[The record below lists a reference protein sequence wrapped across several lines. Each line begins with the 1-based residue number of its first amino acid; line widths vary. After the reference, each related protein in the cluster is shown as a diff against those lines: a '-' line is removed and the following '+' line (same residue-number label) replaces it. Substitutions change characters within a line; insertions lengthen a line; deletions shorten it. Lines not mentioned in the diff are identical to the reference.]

1 MPDIFVTGHPLRD
14 VCSSPT
20 PLGELKLYMH
30 HMRSFYFWIATVI
43 SLGTVNAAEP
53 ITARDATIDNVQ
65 LHYLTAGHGPATVI
79 LLHGFAE
86 TSRMWRP
93 IIPTLAEKFTVIAP
107 DLPGIGDSSIP
118 DKIDMLEAAKKIHA
132 LVRSLNIDK
141 ARVVGHDIGLMVA
154 YAYAAQFPNETE
166 KLAVMDAFLPGVPG
180 WEPIYNA
187 PNVWHFRFN
196 GEYPEKLVQ
205 GRERTYFEYFWNVLA
220 ADKLRSI
227 PEADRKAYTEA
238 YSKPGRMRAAWT
250 YFASWPQLA
259 KDFAQLSQTKLTM
272 PVLSIGGEKSL
283 GNELGAQMKLVADSV
298 TVIVLPNTGHWILE
312 EKPKETTDA
321 LVNFL

>member
-1 MPDIFVTGHPLRD
+1 MRLDCIRTIF
-14 VCSSPT
+14 
-20 PLGELKLYMH
+20 
-30 HMRSFYFWIATVI
+30 
-43 SLGTVNAAEP
+43 SLLLIWSGLVSVRAAEH
-53 ITARDATIDNVQ
+53 ITARDATIDNGQ

-118 DKIDMLEAAKKIHA
+118 DKIDMLEAAKQIHD
-132 LVRSLNIDK
+132 LVRSLKIDK

-154 YAYAAQFPNETE
+154 YAYAAQFPGETE

-180 WEPIYNA
+180 WEPIYND
-187 PNVWHFRFN
+187 PNTWHFRFN
-196 GEYPEKLVQ
+196 GEYPEKLVK

-220 ADKLRSI
+220 ADKTRSI

-238 YSKPGRMRAAWT
+238 YAKPGRMRAAWM

-283 GNELGAQMKLVADSV
+283 GNELGAQMKLV
-298 TVIVLPNTGHWILE
+298 TENPIVIVLPNTGHWILE

>member
-1 MPDIFVTGHPLRD
+1 
-14 VCSSPT
+14 
-20 PLGELKLYMH
+20 MH
-30 HMRSFYFWIATVI
+30 HMRSFYFWIVTVI
-43 SLGTVNAAEP
+43 SLGTVYAAEP
-53 ITARDATIDNVQ
+53 ITAHDATIDNVQ

-118 DKIDMLEAAKKIHA
+118 DKIDMLEAAKQIHD
-132 LVRSLNIDK
+132 LVRSLKIDK

-154 YAYAAQFPNETE
+154 YAYAAQFPGETE
-166 KLAVMDAFLPGVPG
+166 KLAVMDAFLPGVAG
-180 WEPIYNA
+180 WEPIYND
-187 PNVWHFRFN
+187 PNTWHFRFN
-196 GEYPEKLVQ
+196 GEYPEKLVK

-220 ADKLRSI
+220 ADKTRSI
-227 PEADRKAYTEA
+227 PEADRRAYTEA
-238 YSKPGRMRAAWT
+238 YTKPGRMRAAWT

-272 PVLSIGGEKSL
+272 PVLSIGGDKSL

-298 TVIVLPNTGHWILE
+298 TVIVLPNTGHWMLE

>member
-1 MPDIFVTGHPLRD
+1 
-14 VCSSPT
+14 
-20 PLGELKLYMH
+20 
-30 HMRSFYFWIATVI
+30 MRSFYFWIVTVI
-43 SLGTVNAAEP
+43 SLGTVHAAEP

-65 LHYLTAGHGPATVI
+65 LHYLTAGHGPETVI

-118 DKIDMLEAAKKIHA
+118 AKIDMLEAAKQIHA

-220 ADKLRSI
+220 ADKTRSI
-227 PEADRKAYTEA
+227 PEADRKAYTAA

-283 GNELGAQMKLVADSV
+283 GNELAAQMKLVADSP

>member
-1 MPDIFVTGHPLRD
+1 
-14 VCSSPT
+14 
-20 PLGELKLYMH
+20 MH
-30 HMRSFYFWIATVI
+30 HMRSFYFWIVTVI
-43 SLGTVNAAEP
+43 SLGTVYAAEP
-53 ITARDATIDNVQ
+53 ITAHDATIDNVQ
-65 LHYLTAGHGPATVI
+65 LHYLTAGHGPVTVI

-93 IIPTLAEKFTVIAP
+93 IIPTLSEKFTVIAP

-118 DKIDMLEAAKKIHA
+118 DTIDMLGVAKKIHA
-132 LVRSLNIDK
+132 LVRSLKIDK

-220 ADKLRSI
+220 ADKTRSI

-283 GNELGAQMKLVADSV
+283 GNELGAQMKLVADSI

>member
-1 MPDIFVTGHPLRD
+1 
-14 VCSSPT
+14 
-20 PLGELKLYMH
+20 
-30 HMRSFYFWIATVI
+30 MRSLCFWIIAVL
-43 SLGTVNAAEP
+43 SLGAVQAAES
-53 ITARDATIDNVQ
+53 ITARDAKIDNVQ
-65 LHYLTAGHGPATVI
+65 LHYLTAGHGPAVI

-93 IIPTLAEKFTVIAP
+93 IIPLLAEKFAVIAP

-118 DKIDMLEAAKKIHA
+118 ADNKIDMIAAAKQIHDLA
-132 LVRSLNIDK
+132 RSLKIDK

-205 GRERTYFEYFWNVLA
+205 ERERIYFEYFWNVFA
-220 ADKLRSI
+220 ADKNHSI

-283 GNELGAQMKLVADSV
+283 GNELAAQMKLVADNV
-298 TVIVLPNTGHWILE
+298 TTIVLPNTGHWILE
-312 EKPKETTDA
+312 ERPKETTDA
-321 LVNFL
+321 LLKFL